1 MSGAGGNK
9 EAGRKY
15 APDDRS
21 ALKSAGHAPP
31 ASPHGL
37 LSPFTSPE
45 SPRRPYR
52 FDGRHHSDTVI
63 DNLCCEDFVERY
75 RAEVPVL
82 SQEDATMGAPG

>member
-31 ASPHGL
+31 TSPHGL

-45 SPRRPYR
+45 WPRRPYR
-52 FDGRHHSDTVI
+52 LDGGRHSDTVI
-63 DNLCCEDFVERY
+63 DSLCCEAFCECNGAAD
-75 RAEVPVL
+75 PVL
-82 SQEDATMGAPG
+82 SQESATMGAPG